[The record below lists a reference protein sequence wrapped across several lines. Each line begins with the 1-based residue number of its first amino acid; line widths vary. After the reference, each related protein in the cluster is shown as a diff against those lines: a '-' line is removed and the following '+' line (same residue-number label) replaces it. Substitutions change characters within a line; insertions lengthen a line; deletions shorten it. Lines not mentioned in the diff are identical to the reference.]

1 MGNRKTPRSRKH
13 NLIEGAR
20 HHDDKP
26 ATRANLQPLE
36 ERVPASV
43 FRGEV
48 VAWAKRVGVE
58 PREVR
63 LRSMKRKW
71 ASCSSRGRLT
81 FDTALLAQPAR
92 KRAEVI
98 VHELLHLRIPNH
110 GKLFE
115 ALLRGYL
122 DSIYLPYAPQPPP
135 PFTFGNNPIACSSV
149 STAPKPRP
157 LE

>member
-1 MGNRKTPRSRKH
+1 MATGRNPRSRKRH
-13 NLIEGAR
+13 LIEGAQ

-26 ATRANLQPLE
+26 ATPANLRPLE
-36 ERVPASV
+36 ETVPVSV

-48 VAWAKRVGVE
+48 AAWARRVGVE
-58 PREVR
+58 PKEIR
-63 LRSMKRKW
+63 LRPMKRKW

-115 ALLRGYL
+115 SLLNGYI
-122 DSIYLPYAPQPPP
+122 DSAY
-135 PFTFGNNPIACSSV
+135 
-149 STAPKPRP
+149 
-157 LE
+157 